1 MANQRRIDPKANPEL
16 YSYGANNLNS
26 REIFFERLKYDTY
39 VFPNYLAD
47 NFVSTWTTERY
58 YGIVNNRGNSVYPNL
73 RRLKSLRYSSDE
85 SSTNYA
91 LNFVADAWHDFAKK
105 ARELA
110 SQNVIFKNSPWAKP
124 EVVKAWQPVQNA
136 YDTYMREEI
145 YPVFYD
151 NFIYSAGRN
160 KKVKNIN
167 DFIKQFD
174 EFMQDH
180 MVRTGPVTLSGFI
193 ESVNAPMYSSGL
205 VIEVASDE
213 YDDDFTKA
221 YKFGDR
227 NFSFIASIAAQYG
240 FSIDKN
246 IPWRLVADLRN
257 PAMLEYMLGVP
268 IEGFDIPDNVEYECE
283 PLIGDVELP
292 PMAYGY
298 SQIPGLQNIRRNV
311 AFFVYEDDQGNK
323 FNEPGYRRYKVYN
336 DPSWEPI
343 FDVRSQSKT
352 FEALFGTD
360 YEETWLEDM
369 NLLQNYILFF
379 YNYYVSLQPSVSD
392 QTQVQFDSSCGPKTY
407 TFTRQSLTP
416 EQFAAM
422 FGDRWKLKTYYII
435 RDKERMRNIT
445 LKRRMYEIQ
454 RVMNNYNLGLS
465 IDTETAYNRALKVLQ
480 EDFIGP
486 ADRGPL
492 TLDRVGDIIN
502 SK

>member
-1 MANQRRIDPKANPEL
+1 
-16 YSYGANNLNS
+16 
-26 REIFFERLKYDTY
+26 
-39 VFPNYLAD
+39 
-47 NFVSTWTTERY
+47 
-58 YGIVNNRGNSVYPNL
+58 
-73 RRLKSLRYSSDE
+73 
-85 SSTNYA
+85 
-91 LNFVADAWHDFAKK
+91 
-105 ARELA
+105 
-110 SQNVIFKNSPWAKP
+110 
-124 EVVKAWQPVQNA
+124 
-136 YDTYMREEI
+136 
-145 YPVFYD
+145 
-151 NFIYSAGRN
+151 
-160 KKVKNIN
+160 
-167 DFIKQFD
+167 
-174 EFMQDH
+174 
-180 MVRTGPVTLSGFI
+180 
-193 ESVNAPMYSSGL
+193 
-205 VIEVASDE
+205 
-213 YDDDFTKA
+213 
-221 YKFGDR
+221 
-227 NFSFIASIAAQYG
+227 
-240 FSIDKN
+240 
-246 IPWRLVADLRN
+246 
-257 PAMLEYMLGVP
+257 MLEYMLGVP

-336 DPSWEPI
+336 DPRWEPI

-379 YNYYVSLQPSVSD
+379 YNYYVSLQPNVSD